1 MRRISRHALRSHDNL
16 KRIKIRRIAQTT
28 SWSRATRI
36 DSANTPPRTTR
47 SHDVFKVDY
56 LKATQLVHLT
66 MLVRT
71 QLMAVHVR
79 RVCQVAYCHI
89 RSIAKIRKC
98 LTTAACK
105 TIVHALVMSRV
116 DYGNALLFGL
126 PEMQLHKLQM
136 IQNSAAWLVTGT
148 HGRDHI
154 TPVLFKLHWL
164 PVRYRIEFKLLVLV
178 YQAVHHLGPA
188 YLTSLVTPYAPT
200 RTLRSAAHRSLTIPR
215 YNLERY
221 GRRAFSV
228 AGPSLWNNLPVTIRE
243 AGTLTTFKSTLKT
256 HLFRIAF
263 KAPS

>member
-1 MRRISRHALRSHDNL
+1 MITPSVEEYPKSADVTLESALEYVPASLRCLLQH
-16 KRIKIRRIAQTT
+16 
-28 SWSRATRI
+28 
-36 DSANTPPRTTR
+36 
-47 SHDVFKVDY
+47 
-56 LKATQLVHLT
+56 
-66 MLVRT
+66 MLVGKDTRK
-71 QLMAVHVR
+71 QEASVGHIIVQGVR
-79 RVCQVAYCHI
+79 PR
-89 RSIAKIRKC
+89 
-98 LTTAACK
+98 AACK

-136 IQNSAAWLVTGT
+136 IQNSAARLVTGT

-200 RTLRSAAHRSLTIPR
+200 RSLRSAAHRSLTIPR

-263 KAPS
+263 KALC

>member
-1 MRRISRHALRSHDNL
+1 MPKPS
-16 KRIKIRRIAQTT
+16 IRDIGVV
-28 SWSRATRI
+28 I
-36 DSANTPPRTTR
+36 D
-47 SHDVFKVDY
+47 D
-56 LKATQLVHLT
+56 T
-66 MLVRT
+66 MS
-71 QLMAVHVR
+71 MAVHVS
-79 RVCQVAYCHI
+79 RVCQVTYCQI
-89 RSIAKIRKC
+89 SSIAKIRKC

-126 PEMQLHKLQM
+126 PEMFLYKLQM
-136 IQNSAAWLVTGT
+136 IQNSTARLVTGT

-164 PVRYRIEFKLLVLV
+164 PVRYWIELKLLVLM

-200 RTLRSAAHRSLTIPR
+200 RSLRSAAHRSLTIPR

-228 AGPSLWNNLPVTIRE
+228 AGPSLWNNLPLTIRE
-243 AGTLTTFKSTLKT
+243 AGTLTTFKSMLKT

-263 KAPS
+263 KALC

>member
-1 MRRISRHALRSHDNL
+1 MPKPS
-16 KRIKIRRIAQTT
+16 IRDIGVV
-28 SWSRATRI
+28 I
-36 DSANTPPRTTR
+36 D
-47 SHDVFKVDY
+47 D
-56 LKATQLVHLT
+56 T
-66 MLVRT
+66 MS
-71 QLMAVHVR
+71 MAVHVS
-79 RVCQVAYCHI
+79 RVCQVTYCQI
-89 RSIAKIRKC
+89 RCIAKIRKC

-126 PEMQLHKLQM
+126 PEMLLHKLQM
-136 IQNSAAWLVTGT
+136 IQNSAARLVTGT

-164 PVRYRIEFKLLVLV
+164 PVRYRIEFKLLVLM

-200 RTLRSAAHRSLTIPR
+200 RSLRSAAHRSLTIPR
-215 YNLERY
+215 YNLQRY

-228 AGPSLWNNLPVTIRE
+228 AGPSLWNNLPLTIRE
-243 AGTLTTFKSTLKT
+243 AGTLTTFKSMLKT

-263 KAPS
+263 KALC

>member
-1 MRRISRHALRSHDNL
+1 MYADDTQLYVEFPRDQQVPATAATN
-16 KRIKIRRIAQTT
+16 RIALCTADVKT
-28 SWSRATRI
+28 WMA
-36 DSANTPPRTTR
+36 
-47 SHDVFKVDY
+47 SHNCCILPY
-56 LKATQLVHLT
+56 LF
-66 MLVRT
+66 
-71 QLMAVHVR
+71 
-79 RVCQVAYCHI
+79 

-136 IQNSAAWLVTGT
+136 IQNSAARLVTGT

-200 RTLRSAAHRSLTIPR
+200 RALRSAAHRSRDTTSSAMVHGPFLRRVHHCGTIYRSP
-215 YNLERY
+215 
-221 GRRAFSV
+221 
-228 AGPSLWNNLPVTIRE
+228 
-243 AGTLTTFKSTLKT
+243 
-256 HLFRIAF
+256 
-263 KAPS
+263 